1 VTARRLLVGFLALP
15 IAVVCAGCGEGQP
28 VAAWPPMSVVG
39 HWSSPQWRA
48 VAARL
53 RPAADPSSAN
63 ACTAGTPACMDDV
76 VAEMT
81 QRLDK
86 LAAGCSDLA
95 PFALMYRQVSEEV
108 RASVRAR
115 RYRSPAYVA
124 HLDSVFAT
132 LYFRALDEWRL
143 GHRDEVPRA
152 WRIAFSSAVEHRVS
166 ALGDLLLGMNAH
178 ISRDLPYSLAAV
190 GLRLPDGRDA
200 VPDALAV
207 NKDIA
212 RSQGPALD
220 GVARRFDPK
229 VRDTDQL
236 GRPGEPGQIGQLKLG
251 KIGDPRQIGKVIA
264 AWRLEAVDNARRLLA
279 ARSRVERLR
288 VDTAIDA
295 HATLRAL
302 LIADATEYRSPK
314 RDAAARL
321 HYCLAARRAQLE

>member
-1 VTARRLLVGFLALP
+1 
-15 IAVVCAGCGEGQP
+15 
-28 VAAWPPMSVVG
+28 
-39 HWSSPQWRA
+39 
-48 VAARL
+48 
-53 RPAADPSSAN
+53 
-63 ACTAGTPACMDDV
+63 MDDV
-76 VAEMT
+76 VTEMT
-81 QRLDK
+81 QRLDH

-143 GHRDEVPRA
+143 GHRDQVPRA
-152 WRIAFSSAVEHRVS
+152 WRIAFSSAVSHRVS

-207 NKDIA
+207 NRDIA
-212 RSQGPALD
+212 RSQEPAIA
-220 GVARRFDPK
+220 GVARRFDPR

-236 GRPGEPGQIGQLKLG
+236 ERPGEPGQIGRLKLG
-251 KIGDPRQIGKVIA
+251 KIGDPRQMGKVIA

-279 ARSRVERLR
+279 ARSRAERLR

-302 LIADATEYRSPK
+302 LIEDATAYRSPK
-314 RDAAARL
+314 RDAEARL
-321 HYCLAARRAQLE
+321 RYCIAARRAHVQ